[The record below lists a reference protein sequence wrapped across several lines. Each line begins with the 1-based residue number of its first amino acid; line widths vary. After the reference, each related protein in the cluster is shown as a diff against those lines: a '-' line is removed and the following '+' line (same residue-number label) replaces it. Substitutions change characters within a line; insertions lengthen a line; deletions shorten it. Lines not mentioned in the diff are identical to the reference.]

1 MSRKSKHGL
10 FMSALA
16 TSVAVLGG
24 RPVEAAGTFGV
35 ESIAYSG
42 SGCPEG
48 SVTSTITPDGTTM
61 SLSFSRFAVEVGPGI
76 DRGERAKTCKLHVKL
91 RVPKDVTY
99 SLVSVDYRGYASLE
113 DGVRADRASAYH
125 FAGEPPE
132 PVLRHP
138 LSGPMDGDYA
148 FRDEADSSG
157 RLVSPC
163 GKGKNLFITTV
174 AKLDASASAAGF
186 GVLTADTVDGVVDAY
201 RLEWRR
207 CS

>member
-1 MSRKSKHGL
+1 MPRKSKHGVIL
-10 FMSALA
+10 ATLA
-16 TSVAVLGG
+16 TSAVILGG
-24 RPVEAAGTFGV
+24 RPVEAAGTFGI

-48 SVTSTITPDGTTM
+48 SATSTITPDGTTL
-61 SLSFSRFAVEVGPGI
+61 SLGFSKFAVEAGPGI
-76 DRGERAKTCKLHVKL
+76 DRGERARSCKLHVKL

-99 SLVSVDYRGYASLE
+99 SLVSVDYRGFASLE
-113 DGVRADRASAYH
+113 DGVRADRASTYH
-125 FAGEPPE
+125 FTGEPPE

-138 LSGPMDGDYA
+138 LYGPMDGDYA

-163 GKGKNLFITTV
+163 GKGKNLFIKTL
-174 AKLDASASAAGF
+174 AKVDASGSAAGF
-186 GVLTADTVDGVVDAY
+186 GLLTADTVDGVVDSY
-201 RLEWRR
+201 RLQWRP